1 MATILHKRKAA
12 DPSASDLA
20 VGELAINTSD
30 GGLFLKTSG
39 GTVVEIG
46 ATGGTADNTTTFTT
60 SANNSTDETV
70 YPVFV
75 DGTTGPQGAETDSG
89 LTYNPSTGVLT
100 TTQVT
105 GNLTGDVTGNTS
117 GSAGSCTGNAATATA
132 LANARTIG
140 GTSFDGT
147 ANIAVALAATATALA
162 SARNIGGVSFDGTG
176 NIDLPGVNSS
186 GNQNTSGTAA
196 GISGTPNVTVG
207 AVTASS
213 LDISGDVDVDGTLET
228 DALTIDGVTL
238 AETIADTVG
247 AMVGSNTESGIAVTY
262 QDGDNTLDF
271 TVATLNQDTT
281 GTAALAEGLTGTPNV
296 TVGVVTA
303 GSLDI
308 SGNADIDGT
317 MEADAYTVDGTTLAE
332 FISDTVGAMVGS
344 NTESGITVAYQD
356 GDNTLDFTVGTL
368 NQDTTGNAATATVL
382 ETARNIGG
390 VSFNGSANIDLPGV
404 NASGSQD
411 TSGTAAIATTVTV
424 ADESS
429 DTSCNVLYTTAAT
442 GNLGPKSGT
451 NLTFNSSSGDLTATL
466 LNGGAGTN
474 LSLDFGSVA

>member
-1 MATILHKRKAA
+1 MASILHKRKAA

-39 GTVVEIG
+39 GTVVEVG
-46 ATGGTADNTTTFTT
+46 STGGTADNTTTFTT

-75 DGTTGPQGAETDSG
+75 DGATGNQGAETDTG

-105 GNLTGDVTGNTS
+105 GNLTG
-117 GSAGSCTGNAATATA
+117 
-132 LANARTIG
+132 
-140 GTSFDGT
+140 
-147 ANIAVALAATATALA
+147 
-162 SARNIGGVSFDGTG
+162 
-176 NIDLPGVNSS
+176 
-186 GNQNTSGTAA
+186 
-196 GISGTPNVTVG
+196 TV
-207 AVTASS
+207 
-213 LDISGDVDVDGTLET
+213 
-228 DALTIDGVTL
+228 
-238 AETIADTVG
+238 
-247 AMVGSNTESGIAVTY
+247 
-262 QDGDNTLDF
+262 
-271 TVATLNQDTT
+271 T
-281 GTAALAEGLTGTPNV
+281 GTATGLAGTPDV

-308 SGNADIDGT
+308 SGDGDIDGT
-317 MEADAYTVDGTTLAE
+317 LEADAYTVDGTALNEYIA
-332 FISDTVGAMVGS
+332 DTVGAMVGS

-368 NQDTTGNAATATVL
+368 NQDTTG
-382 ETARNIGG
+382 
-390 VSFNGSANIDLPGV
+390 
-404 NASGSQD
+404 
-411 TSGTAAIATTVTV
+411 TAAIATTVTV

-429 DTSCNVLYTTAAT
+429 DTSCNVLYATAAT

-474 LSLDFGSVA
+474 LDLDFGSVA